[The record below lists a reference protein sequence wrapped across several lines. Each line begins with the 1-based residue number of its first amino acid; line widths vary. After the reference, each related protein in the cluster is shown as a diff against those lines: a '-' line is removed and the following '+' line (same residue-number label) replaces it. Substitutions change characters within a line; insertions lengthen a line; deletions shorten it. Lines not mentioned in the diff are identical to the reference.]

1 MSCEMLVT
9 PGPGLLGKL
18 FLGKLGTNGPA
29 GREREREGI
38 SPLYYSLQT
47 NCWREFTFNLSTF
60 YFIKLTSNSELVECL
75 NVSLIT
81 RYLLYMQYLSSSSL
95 TLISSYTLLS
105 DFEDKDHIDIMK
117 QDYHHPPLGFI
128 KISHVK
134 SWYTGS
140 EYDVLM

>member
-1 MSCEMLVT
+1 MFECFT
-9 PGPGLLGKL
+9 
-18 FLGKLGTNGPA
+18 
-29 GREREREGI
+29 
-38 SPLYYSLQT
+38 YY
-47 NCWREFTFNLSTF
+47 
-60 YFIKLTSNSELVECL
+60 
-75 NVSLIT
+75 
-81 RYLLYMQYLSSSSL
+81 YLLYMQYLSSSSL